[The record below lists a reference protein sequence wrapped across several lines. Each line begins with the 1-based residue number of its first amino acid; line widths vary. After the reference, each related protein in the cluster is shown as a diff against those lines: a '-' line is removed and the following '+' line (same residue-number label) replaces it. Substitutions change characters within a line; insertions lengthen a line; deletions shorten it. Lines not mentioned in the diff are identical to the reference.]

1 MGSPNA
7 ALELMGESRDFIMR
21 SKEEYA
27 RAKRSR
33 EVLRG
38 VSRYSIGD
46 GLLFMAVNSGL
57 DNRTLL
63 PPFLPAG
70 RNEDG
75 VFALSLRTC
84 AEHGLIGYLPFAV
97 LHSPDEVRRFP
108 PDAFLDPAPRL
119 AEIVSAI
126 MRSFN
131 PSPGRKSVSEK
142 LSGLGRLFIGLGTLE
157 RDDFEAE
164 IRTIWLA
171 TASRYIGY
179 LEYLL
184 DLYHGEPDHWAEDV
198 LSLIENFKDFI
209 VHRSPAVPRELH
221 GSQSED
227 QAVETCRRMVRRFG
241 ELLLW
246 WPVIDGA
253 ARQLR
258 ESGKRL
264 VRRI

>member
-1 MGSPNA
+1 
-7 ALELMGESRDFIMR
+7 
-21 SKEEYA
+21 
-27 RAKRSR
+27 
-33 EVLRG
+33 
-38 VSRYSIGD
+38 
-46 GLLFMAVNSGL
+46 MAINSGL

-63 PPFLPAG
+63 PPFPPAG

-84 AEHGLIGYLPFAV
+84 AEHALIGYIPFAV
-97 LHSPDEVRRFP
+97 LHSPDEARRFP

-126 MRSFN
+126 TRSFI
-131 PSPGRKSVSEK
+131 PSPGQKSVSEK
-142 LSGLGRLFIGLGTLE
+142 LSGLGRLFVGLGTLE
-157 RDDFEAE
+157 KDDFEAE

-184 DLYHGEPDHWAEDV
+184 DLYHGEPDYWAEDV
-198 LSLIENFKDFI
+198 LSFIEKLTDFT
-209 VHRSPAVPRELH
+209 VYHSAAAPRELLEKH
-221 GSQSED
+221 SED

-241 ELLLW
+241 ELLQW

-253 ARQLR
+253 ARRLR

-264 VRRI
+264 VRRV